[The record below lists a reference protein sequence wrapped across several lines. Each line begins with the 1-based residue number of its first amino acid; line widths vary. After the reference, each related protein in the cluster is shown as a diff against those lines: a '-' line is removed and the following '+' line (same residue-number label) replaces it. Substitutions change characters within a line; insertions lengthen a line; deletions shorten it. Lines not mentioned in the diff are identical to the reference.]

1 MRKKKEESVSAD
13 ERALLGVG
21 TMPTEIKELIDE
33 NRRRRLE
40 IYGPYD
46 PVAGIGCWGFG
57 TENRV
62 HVHIPDLQIG
72 DDLITD
78 MWVPKETLQTVI
90 WHEVLRF
97 GSIQAYVE
105 KGMNRDFDED
115 YRMDVIE
122 ALFQARFIDDPEFA
136 MYMTDKIVDKKT
148 GVLIPF
154 RLRYAQ
160 RVLLRIMEDLRHTN
174 KPILI
179 ALLKA
184 RQWGGSTLVQM
195 YIKWMQDFRHPNGWN
210 AAILAQVGSTSKKIK
225 AMYRKAI
232 ESQAGWTLGM
242 PSTKFKMN
250 PYEQSDS
257 DFIVTDGRFAIRSAT
272 ISVASFENYE
282 KLRGDNF
289 KCIHYS
295 EVALWKKTPEHDPES
310 VISSASG
317 GLIGLPDEIEV
328 FESTGMGNSGFFYD
342 LCQDAMRENSTSA
355 YKFLFIPCFMIENDM
370 EPKGEEGF
378 TLEEQVSFARW
389 LLEHKDYEQCPA
401 GYRESGKFFWKMWKE
416 GACFE
421 AINWYRINRNKHKN
435 HAYMATEAPINPEE
449 AFRAGGN
456 LVFDPYSID
465 AFKEDSPPREPL
477 YYANIN
483 LPPFERRNKNVFLN
497 ADVKLRNDKQGEL
510 KIWSFPNNKIYK
522 IKNRYIVS
530 VDIGG
535 KSLQADYTVMTV
547 IDMMGL
553 CPEVKGR
560 ARVVARWRGHIRHDI
575 LAWTAA
581 ALAHY
586 YDDAILVIESNTAD
600 RERDNNTEGDHFGT
614 IIEEI
619 AGYYP
624 NLYQR
629 TKEPESTTDGI
640 KPIYG
645 FQTNKLTKGWII
657 DNLIACVD
665 DKLWEEPDEEMFRE
679 LGWYERR
686 DDGTMG
692 NKPGSGKHDDIVM
705 STAIGLWIAFNSSV
719 YRPSWVQEVKKKKD
733 KVELTESSF

>member
-1 MRKKKEESVSAD
+1 MEKEVKD
-13 ERALLGVG
+13 
-21 TMPTEIKELIDE
+21 LIAE
-33 NRRRRLE
+33 NHQRRQV

-46 PVAGIGCWGFG
+46 PITGVGCYGFG
-57 TENRV
+57 TKKRV
-62 HVHIPDLQIG
+62 HVKIPDLYIG
-72 DDLITD
+72 EDSFAD
-78 MWVPKETLQTVI
+78 MWVPKETLETAI
-90 WHEVLRF
+90 WHEVLRY
-97 GSIQAYVE
+97 GSIKKYII
-105 KGMNRDFDED
+105 KGMSRDYDDD
-115 YRMDVIE
+115 YHFDVIT

-136 MYMTDKIVDKKT
+136 MFMTDKIVDKLS
-148 GVLIPF
+148 GMLMPF

-160 RVLLRIMEDLRHTN
+160 RVLLHMMEDLRHQGR
-174 KPILI
+174 PIQI

-195 YIKWMQDFRHPNGWN
+195 YIKWMQDYRHPNGWN
-210 AAILAQVGSTSKKIK
+210 AAILSQVGSTSKKIK

-232 ESQAGWTLGM
+232 ESQDGWTLGM
-242 PSTKFKMN
+242 PDVKFKMN

-257 DFIVTDGRFAIRSAT
+257 DFIVTDGRFAVRSAT
-272 ISVASFENYE
+272 LSVASFENYE

-342 LCQDAMRENSTSA
+342 LCQDAMKEDSTSA
-355 YKFLFIPCFMIENDM
+355 YKFLFIPCYMIENDM
-370 EPKGEEGF
+370 EPKGAQGMTQEE
-378 TLEEQVSFARW
+378 EEEFATW
-389 LLEHKDYEQCPA
+389 LWENRNYDQCPH
-401 GYRESGKFFWKMWKE
+401 GYRESGKFFWKMWKA

-421 AINWYRINRNKHKN
+421 AINWYRKTRNKHKN
-435 HAYMATEAPINPEE
+435 HAYMATEAPIDPVE
-449 AFRAGGN
+449 AFRSGGN

-465 AFKEDSPPREPL
+465 ALKEDCQPKPPA
-477 YYANIN
+477 YYAEIN
-483 LPPFERRNKNVFLN
+483 LPPFERRNRNVFLN
-497 ADVKLRNDKQGEL
+497 ADIKYREDKGGEL
-510 KIWSFPNNKIYK
+510 KIWSLPNNHIFKV
-522 IKNRYIVS
+522 KNRYIVS

-535 KSLQADYTVMTV
+535 KSINADYTVMTV
-547 IDMMGL
+547 LDLMGL
-553 CPEVKGR
+553 CPEVHGR
-560 ARVVARWRGHIRHDI
+560 PRVVARWRGHIRHDL

-581 ALAHY
+581 ALAHFY
-586 YDDAILVIESNTAD
+586 NDAVLVIESNTAD
-600 RERDNNTEGDHFGT
+600 RERENNTEGDHFGT

-629 TKEPESTTDGI
+629 NKEPESVTDGI
-640 KPIYG
+640 KPLYG

-665 DKLWEEPDEEMFRE
+665 DKLWEEPDEEMYRE

-686 DDGTMG
+686 EDGTMG
-692 NKPGSGKHDDIVM
+692 NKAGAGKHDDILM
-705 STAIGLWIAFNSSV
+705 STAIGLWIAFNNHV
-719 YRPSWVQEVKKKKD
+719 YSPSWQQTTQRKRERV
-733 KVELTESSF
+733 LPTEASF